1 MMIRYLFGLRDDFV
15 TDGAMAENSPF
26 TSEQIVAEIEE
37 AMDIADIDADG
48 ELNALTDGLL
58 LLRYLF
64 DLRDDLLTNGV
75 VGLDGTRTSNED
87 IQSYLGAHMPPI

>member
-1 MMIRYLFGLRDDFV
+1 
-15 TDGAMAENSPF
+15 MAGNSPF
-26 TSEQIVAEIEE
+26 DSQQVVAEIEA

-75 VGLDGTRTSNED
+75 VGPEATRNSNTD
-87 IQSYLGAHMPPI
+87 IQSYLDSHMPAM

>member
-1 MMIRYLFGLRDDFV
+1 
-15 TDGAMAENSPF
+15 
-26 TSEQIVAEIEE
+26 
-37 AMDIADIDADG
+37 MDIADIDADG

-75 VGLDGTRTSNED
+75 VGLDGIRTSNED